1 MQPYNLWEGFSLT
14 GSFEKQRTSP
24 QDEVFRAQGL
34 GLQGRGPKRLRIN
47 FGFGEFKARG
57 LVV

>member
-14 GSFEKQRTSP
+14 GSFDP